1 MNTFLKKVI
10 ISFVIC
16 TVIIIFCSYNNFKNI
31 DKDSSLNHIELIA
44 LVNKVDN
51 QEIDESRRY
60 YKYGDDFIDRYHA
73 YMMQERYPYVIII
86 TIIWIIV
93 ELILL
98 ILLYIREYK
107 RNKEL
112 INLNYCRNLDGNYS
126 PSLVEYIISGK
137 ITDKS
142 LTATILSLIN
152 KKILKVDKI
161 VNSDD
166 YKLILQ
172 NNKLE
177 LSEGEKIVLNL
188 LINIIGNKKEVKLS
202 SIKNYCSNYNNSAIF
217 MMEYNRFIM
226 EERKKVF
233 KEHIYTKASL
243 IVIILI
249 FISLFGIIMALICF
263 EYNLWFLTIILAI
276 ILSISIPYILSIRFY
291 TKNGFLK
298 YKQCLGYK
306 KFLEDFSRFKE
317 KELLEVPLWDK
328 YIIYGVVLDCTDT
341 LNQQVLIKFPNMF
354 VDYNI
359 TSDFYTTINKDINSL
374 VNHQESKE

>member
-112 INLNYCRNLDGNYS
+112 INLNYCRNLDGSYS

-152 KKILKVDKI
+152 KKILIQPILKL
-161 VNSDD
+161 NNTSSD
-166 YKLILQ
+166 
-172 NNKLE
+172 
-177 LSEGEKIVLNL
+177 
-188 LINIIGNKKEVKLS
+188 
-202 SIKNYCSNYNNSAIF
+202 SI
-217 MMEYNRFIM
+217 
-226 EERKKVF
+226 
-233 KEHIYTKASL
+233 
-243 IVIILI
+243 
-249 FISLFGIIMALICF
+249 
-263 EYNLWFLTIILAI
+263 
-276 ILSISIPYILSIRFY
+276 
-291 TKNGFLK
+291 
-298 YKQCLGYK
+298 
-306 KFLEDFSRFKE
+306 
-317 KELLEVPLWDK
+317 
-328 YIIYGVVLDCTDT
+328 
-341 LNQQVLIKFPNMF
+341 
-354 VDYNI
+354 
-359 TSDFYTTINKDINSL
+359 
-374 VNHQESKE
+374 